1 MAHVNYAKQLLQVYQ
16 LQKYAQD
23 AIDRYATSAFAVAPP
38 SPKRR
43 SALSEITEVPEEE
56 EGEKE
61 GGEEEKTEK
70 PSRTPLVILG
80 ASGSGK
86 SSALAWW
93 LTTNRR
99 PGFVLPHFIGS
110 SHNST
115 DHIEITR
122 RILEELQRAF
132 KLEGDV
138 PNSPDGVIELLPL
151 WLYRA
156 CEVRAPFLMHNPAH
170 IPYRRAGGCRGWQL
184 GAVVVVDTS
193 HP

>member
-23 AIDRYATSAFAVAPP
+23 AIERYSASAFSVAPT
-38 SPKRR
+38 KRKG
-43 SALSEITEVPEEE
+43 ALENVEEEE
-56 EGEKE
+56 EGESEERKK
-61 GGEEEKTEK
+61 EEKAA
-70 PSRTPLVILG
+70 RTPLVILG
-80 ASGSGK
+80 SSGSGK

-115 DHIEITR
+115 DHVEITR
-122 RILEELQRAF
+122 RILEELQKAF
-132 KLEGDV
+132 KLEGEV

-151 WLYRA
+151 WLFRA
-156 CEVRAPFLMHNPAH
+156 CEVCTPTPPSGRCDLPATRAVEA
-170 IPYRRAGGCRGWQL
+170 RVGQREQRGTAGSRGKQW
-184 GAVVVVDTS
+184 
-193 HP
+193 